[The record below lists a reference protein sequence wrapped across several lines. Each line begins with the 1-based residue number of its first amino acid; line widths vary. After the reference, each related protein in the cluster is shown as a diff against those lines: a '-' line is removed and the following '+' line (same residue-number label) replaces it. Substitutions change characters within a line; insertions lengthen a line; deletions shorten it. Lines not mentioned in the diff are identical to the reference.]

1 MTLPLLASW
10 QSEGLMFNL
19 KTHYEQVPLE
29 IVRKIMDEQLGAE
42 ATNARYPGIDQETL
56 TEVLSEE
63 KAQSIA
69 QSLTL
74 GERAS

>member
-1 MTLPLLASW
+1 
-10 QSEGLMFNL
+10 MFNL

-29 IVRKIMDEQLGAE
+29 IVRKDCMDEQLRAE
-42 ATNARYPGIDQETL
+42 TTNARYSGDRPRNADRGP
-56 TEVLSEE
+56 LS
-63 KAQSIA
+63 KRKSDPIA